1 MRKLSFAVGL
11 LVLGTAS
18 VAAGDTITQSVPF
31 DYDAGFGVTFPVV
44 QGFDSHGGSRRLTG
58 VTFEF
63 HHNFELDLF
72 VESTGPTAVSA
83 DDFSFDFA
91 YITLFQLGLGGDEG
105 GPPAFG
111 PGALFVED
119 VSGDLAAYDGDP
131 GNDGPDSF
139 RRSFSDAFTVTQA
152 YGLEE
157 PAVLA
162 ALTDVGPLT
171 TVLGGFN
178 ELFFEWFNDPGWPFP
193 PGGVPEYPG
202 DAAVWVSWP
211 GFRHFGEIAVTYEYA
226 AVPEP
231 TGAAGLAGLAL
242 LAARRKLRVASSE

>member
-1 MRKLSFAVGL
+1 MRKLGFAVGL
-11 LVLGTAS
+11 LVSMAPS
-18 VAAGDTITQSVPF
+18 VAAAGTITQTVPF
-31 DYDAGFGVTFPVV
+31 DYDAGFGVTFPVIE
-44 QGFDSHGGSRRLTG
+44 GFDTLGGTRQLTG
-58 VTFEF
+58 VAFEF
-63 HHNFELDLF
+63 RHSFELDLF
-72 VESTGPTAVSA
+72 VESTGPTAVTA
-83 DDFSFDFA
+83 DDFSLDFA

-111 PGALFVED
+111 PGAYFVED
-119 VSGDLAAYDGDP
+119 VSGDLAAYDGIP
-131 GNDGPDSF
+131 GNDGADSF
-139 RRSFSDAFTVTQA
+139 RRSYGDAFTVTQA

-193 PGGVPEYPG
+193 PGGVPEYPS

-211 GFRHFGEIAVTYEYA
+211 TFRHFGGITITYEYA

-231 TGAAGLAGLAL
+231 AGAAGLAGLAL
-242 LAARRKLRVASSE
+242 LAVRRRGS